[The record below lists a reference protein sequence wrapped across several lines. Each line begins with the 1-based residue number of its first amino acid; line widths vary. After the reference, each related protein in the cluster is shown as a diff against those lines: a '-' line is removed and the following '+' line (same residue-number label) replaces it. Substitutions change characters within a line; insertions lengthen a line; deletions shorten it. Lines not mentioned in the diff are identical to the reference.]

1 MSSERKLTI
10 TYTLNP
16 PEGTITPLSKK
27 TGQSIPPSD
36 TIAFSVSKEGQV
48 DYKQVVAAIQQAKE
62 ITGINILTPWRDAVG
77 DKEAGKDQKKTTT
90 ADSPDEEDEDEE
102 SNAEAA

>member
-10 TYTLNP
+10 SYALNP
-16 PEGTITPLSKK
+16 PEGTIPPVSKQ

-36 TIAFSVSKEGQV
+36 TIALSVSKEGQV
-48 DYKQVVAAIQQAKE
+48 DYKQVIAAIQQAKE
-62 ITGINILTPWRDAVG
+62 ITGLNIFTPWRDAVG

-90 ADSPDEEDEDEE
+90 AESPDEEDEDEE
-102 SNAEAA
+102 VNAEAA